1 MQAAPPPGG
10 CHYQVEIVANGPAV
24 QAYTAPGSQIAR
36 MQSLAV
42 RGVVFIACQNA
53 LRSNGISTQA
63 LPGFVHT
70 VPAGIAE
77 LVDRQEEGWAYVKP

>member
-1 MQAAPPPGG
+1 MQA
-10 CHYQVEIVANGPAV
+10 
-24 QAYTAPGSQIAR
+24 
-36 MQSLAV
+36 LAV
-42 RGVVFIACQNA
+42 RGVVFTACQNA
-53 LRSNGISTQA
+53 LRANGISTQA